1 MVYTVYMVVG
11 GYIFSNAYSAG
22 SSMFKCVKQ
31 RSIAATIL
39 NVQYV
44 RPTPPTGRSSYPRVF
59 QTPSSASY
67 KTTRGGMRH
76 IAAHSCPRAAHGP
89 QASGTLPPPV

>member
-59 QTPSSASY
+59 QTPKLRILQNHTGGNAPHSSA
-67 KTTRGGMRH
+67 
-76 IAAHSCPRAAHGP
+76 
-89 QASGTLPPPV
+89 